1 MKKKQL
7 LLTFLLCLSLLGQSQ
22 ENQKKN
28 AFAVSFGAPGLG
40 LEYARKLTPKLN
52 AKVVWHSL
60 KVKDFEQ
67 KDIEIKDDTVD
78 LLANLDVSIIDLGI
92 EYLPFKNSSFKLTTG
107 IGILS
112 NMDLNAVVTYTEEV
126 QFGDVKLSKKDVGE
140 IIADVSWSG
149 IAPYLGIGFGRAIPK
164 KRFGIGFE
172 LGSYFTSSPD
182 VILTASKL
190 LSPTSN
196 QQENLKESLSTFKFI
211 PKIEIRIS
219 YKF

>member
-1 MKKKQL
+1 
-7 LLTFLLCLSLLGQSQ
+7 
-22 ENQKKN
+22 
-28 AFAVSFGAPGLG
+28 
-40 LEYARKLTPKLN
+40 
-52 AKVVWHSL
+52 
-60 KVKDFEQ
+60 
-67 KDIEIKDDTVD
+67 
-78 LLANLDVSIIDLGI
+78 
-92 EYLPFKNSSFKLTTG
+92 
-107 IGILS
+107 
-112 NMDLNAVVTYTEEV
+112 MDLNAVVTYTEEV

-211 PKIEIRIS
+211 PKIEIRIA